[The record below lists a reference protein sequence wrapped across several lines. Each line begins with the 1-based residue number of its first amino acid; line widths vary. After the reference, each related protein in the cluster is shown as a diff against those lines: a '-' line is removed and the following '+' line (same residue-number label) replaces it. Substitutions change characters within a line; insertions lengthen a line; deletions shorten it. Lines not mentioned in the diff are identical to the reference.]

1 MVKKKKYILIGVAVV
16 VVLILIVVGI
26 LLFGRSTGID
36 AAADELEGFVLFDE
50 ENPNQG
56 ITLAEKNLTLD
67 RIGTYTGAYVEDGS
81 DEPITNVAAAFF
93 TNHSEQMLQI
103 AEVEVKLDEGVTAL
117 FRITNV
123 PAGKSVFAMAQDKV
137 TCGGNAKAEYVSDA
151 SRFFEEVS
159 LEEEKFDT
167 EGTEGRLTL
176 KNKTEET
183 LPCVYVYYKTQ
194 LNKDVYLGG
203 ITYRVPFEGIPGKT
217 QIETD
222 AGHYSPDTSEIVEV
236 QILDNAT
243 ETQENR
249 LSES

>member
-1 MVKKKKYILIGVAVV
+1 MVKKKKYILLGAAAV
-16 VVLILIVVGI
+16 VVLILIVAGI
-26 LLFGRSTGID
+26 LLLGNRPSSID
-36 AAADELEGFVLFDE
+36 NAVDELEGFSLFDE

-56 ITLAEKNLTLD
+56 ITLEEEGLTLD

-81 DEPITNVAAAFF
+81 DEPISNVAAALF

-103 AEVEVKLDEGVTAL
+103 AEVEVELDGNQTAV

-137 TCGGNAKAEYVSDA
+137 TCSKSTKAVYVSDVA
-151 SRFFEEVS
+151 RFFEEVS
-159 LEEEKFDT
+159 LEEDRFDT
-167 EGTEGRLTL
+167 EGVDGRLTL

-183 LPCVYVYYKTQ
+183 WSCVYVYYKTQ

-203 ITYRVPFEGIPGKT
+203 ITYRVPFEEIPGET

-236 QILDNAT
+236 QILDNSTA
-243 ETQENR
+243 TQEN
-249 LSES
+249 EKEE